1 MWEAIVK
8 SRLGRL
14 PLPQPP
20 ETYLPVQRRRH
31 QISSLSLD
39 EGSVSQVAKL
49 PSIHRDP
56 FDRMLICQ
64 ALEHGL
70 TLVTLDDAIADYPV
84 TILPGA

>member
-1 MWEAIVK
+1 M
-8 SRLGRL
+8 
-14 PLPQPP
+14 
-20 ETYLPVQRRRH
+20 
-31 QISSLSLD
+31 
-39 EGSVSQVAKL
+39 SQVAKL